1 MKEKWKFKLFA
12 QKIEVV
18 KRELRERYGIS
29 LEEAQFI
36 SAVEKMKMG
45 DKEGL
50 REIYQAY
57 ISYIYSIVYQIIQ
70 NKENAEDVTSEFFL
84 RLWEK
89 AGQYNADRSGHRGY
103 LATIARNMSIDFLRK
118 NGKEQPVEMQDD
130 SEEDIAA
137 GGTVSVEQE
146 VLEELSMKEALEKL
160 EVKEREIVHLKIVGE
175 LTFQEIAG
183 ILAIPLGT
191 VTWKY
196 QNALKK
202 LRRCGYHE

>member
-1 MKEKWKFKLFA
+1 M
-12 QKIEVV
+12 
-18 KRELRERYGIS
+18 
-29 LEEAQFI
+29 EETQFI

-57 ISYIYSIVYQIIQ
+57 IGYIYSIVYQIIQ

-84 RLWEK
+84 KIWEK
-89 AGQYNADRSGHRGY
+89 AGQYKTGSVGHRGY

-118 NGKEQPVEMQDD
+118 HGREQLVETQ
-130 SEEDIAA
+130 EEDTVAAAA
-137 GGTVSVEQE
+137 GESISVEQE
-146 VLEELSMKEALEKL
+146 VIEELSMKEALEKL
-160 EVKEREIVHLKIVGE
+160 DSKEREIVHLKIMGE
-175 LTFQEIAG
+175 MTFQEIAG
-183 ILAIPLGT
+183 ILAMPLGT

>member
-1 MKEKWKFKLFA
+1 M
-12 QKIEVV
+12 
-18 KRELRERYGIS
+18 
-29 LEEAQFI
+29 EETQFI

-57 ISYIYSIVYQIIQ
+57 IGYIYSIVYQIIQ

-84 RLWEK
+84 KIWEK
-89 AGQYNADRSGHRGY
+89 AGQYKTGSVGHRGY

-118 NGKEQPVEMQDD
+118 HGREQLVETQ
-130 SEEDIAA
+130 EEEAAAAA
-137 GGTVSVEQE
+137 GEGISVEQE
-146 VLEELSMKEALEKL
+146 VIEELSMKEALEKL
-160 EVKEREIVHLKIVGE
+160 DSKEREIVHLKIMGE
-175 LTFQEIAG
+175 MTFQEIAG
-183 ILAIPLGT
+183 ILAMPLGT

>member
-1 MKEKWKFKLFA
+1 M
-12 QKIEVV
+12 
-18 KRELRERYGIS
+18 
-29 LEEAQFI
+29 EEAQFI
-36 SAVEKMKMG
+36 SAVEKMKKG

-57 ISYIYSIVYQIIQ
+57 IGYIYSIVYQIIQ
-70 NKENAEDVTSEFFL
+70 NKENAEDITSEFFL
-84 RLWEK
+84 RIWEK
-89 AGQYNADRSGHRGY
+89 AGQYKTGSAGHRGY

-118 NGKEQPVEMQDD
+118 NNREQLVETQ
-130 SEEDIAA
+130 EENEN
-137 GGTVSVEQE
+137 GTTGRGASVEQK
-146 VLEELSMKEALEKL
+146 VIEELSMKEALEKL
-160 EVKEREIVHLKIVGE
+160 EAKEREIVHLKIMGE

-183 ILAIPLGT
+183 ILAMPLGT

>member
-1 MKEKWKFKLFA
+1 M
-12 QKIEVV
+12 
-18 KRELRERYGIS
+18 
-29 LEEAQFI
+29 EETQFI

-57 ISYIYSIVYQIIQ
+57 IGYIYSIVYQVIQ

-84 RLWEK
+84 RIWEK
-89 AGQYNADRSGHRGY
+89 AGQYKTGSMGHRGY

-118 NGKEQPVEMQDD
+118 HGREQLVETQ
-130 SEEDIAA
+130 EEDAVVAA
-137 GGTVSVEQE
+137 GESISVEQE
-146 VLEELSMKEALEKL
+146 VIEELSMKEALENL
-160 EVKEREIVHLKIVGE
+160 ETKEREIVHLKIMGE

-183 ILAIPLGT
+183 ILAMPMGT

>member
-1 MKEKWKFKLFA
+1 M
-12 QKIEVV
+12 
-18 KRELRERYGIS
+18 
-29 LEEAQFI
+29 EETQFI

-57 ISYIYSIVYQIIQ
+57 IGYIYSIVYQIIQ

-84 RLWEK
+84 RIWEK
-89 AGQYNADRSGHRGY
+89 AGQYKTDSVGHRGY

-118 NGKEQPVEMQDD
+118 HGREQLVETQ
-130 SEEDIAA
+130 EEDVAA
-137 GGTVSVEQE
+137 PAAEASISVEQE
-146 VLEELSMKEALEKL
+146 VIEELSMKEALEKL
-160 EVKEREIVHLKIVGE
+160 ETKEREIVHLKIMGE
-175 LTFQEIAG
+175 LTFQEIAR
-183 ILAIPLGT
+183 ILAMPLGT